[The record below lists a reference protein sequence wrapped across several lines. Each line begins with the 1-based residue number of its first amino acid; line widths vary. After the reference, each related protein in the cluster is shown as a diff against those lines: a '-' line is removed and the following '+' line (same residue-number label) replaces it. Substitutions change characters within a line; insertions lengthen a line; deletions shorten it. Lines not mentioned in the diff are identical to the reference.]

1 VINCNS
7 PVAASRKLN
16 ITLPTL
22 NVIEEYLLLKNI
34 HNFEIPKRVSFDE
47 PEGFYIVSYS
57 YSMTHEDFNVKV
69 LGDRTIM
76 SPLKPSLL
84 PEGMSFGFIE
94 NHDRV
99 ILDASLEN
107 FNLCQE
113 KGETPISFEKAGP
126 HKHLYFEASKTK
138 VAIVTCGGL
147 CPGLNN
153 VIRSVVNELYY
164 RYKVDKVIGIQYGY
178 EGFIPKY
185 KHPVIELTPQR
196 VESIH
201 LFGGTILGSSRG
213 LQDTGEI
220 VDALVSL
227 DVNIL
232 FCIGGDGTLRGAH
245 AIYEEIASRN
255 LDIAVAGIPKTIDND
270 INLIDKSFG
279 FETAFDIAH
288 DIIRCAHNE
297 AIGAYNGISVL
308 KLMGRDSGFIAA
320 YAALSMQAANFVLVP
335 EMKFDLHG
343 PKGFL
348 NALRKRLESRHHAL
362 IVVAEGA
369 GQHFFDGD
377 MFEKDAS
384 GNTKNKD
391 IGLYLK
397 EKIAEEFNA
406 KNIPFSLKYI
416 DPSYIIRSAPANASD
431 SKFCSLLGQNAVHAA
446 MAGKTDFVI
455 GHWNNLYTL
464 LPIPISVSQR
474 KRIDIEGELWWNVLE
489 TTGQPVLMKN

>member
-1 VINCNS
+1 MNQ
-7 PVAASRKLN
+7 
-16 ITLPTL
+16 
-22 NVIEEYLLLKNI
+22 
-34 HNFEIPKRVSFDE
+34 
-47 PEGFYIVSYS
+47 
-57 YSMTHEDFNVKV
+57 EDFNVKV
-69 LGDRTIM
+69 LGERTIM
-76 SPLKPSLL
+76 SPLKLSFH

-99 ILDASLEN
+99 LLDASLEN
-107 FNLCQE
+107 FQLCHE

-153 VIRSVVNELYY
+153 VIRSVVNELHY
-164 RYKVDKVIGIQYGY
+164 RYNVDKVIGIQYGY
-178 EGFIPKY
+178 EGFISKY
-185 KHPVIELTPQR
+185 NHPVIDLTPQR

-213 LQDTGEI
+213 LQDVGEI
-220 VDALVSL
+220 VDTLTSL
-227 DVNIL
+227 EVNIL

-245 AIYEEIASRN
+245 AIHEEIARRSLN
-255 LDIAVAGIPKTIDND
+255 ISVAGIPKTIDND

-279 FETAFDIAH
+279 FETAFAVANE
-288 DIIRCAHNE
+288 IISCAHNE

-335 EMKFDLHG
+335 EMTFDLHG
-343 PKGFL
+343 SKGFL

-369 GQHFFDGD
+369 GQHFFEDSLK
-377 MFEKDAS
+377 ERDAS
-384 GNTKNKD
+384 GNIKNND

-397 EKIAEEFNA
+397 DIITEEFKSRNF
-406 KNIPFSLKYI
+406 PFTLKYI

-455 GHWNNLYTL
+455 GHWNNLFTL

-474 KRIDIEGELWWNVLE
+474 KKIDIEGELWWNVLE
-489 TTGQPVLMKN
+489 TTGQPVSMRN